1 MTKSGQSAK
10 KIKFYKYSEQLS
22 FIKKYF
28 DERETKGNIESQ
40 EEEQNK
46 QEYDEQEENNEHE
59 NYVNEVQTEKMK
71 NSMMQMIH
79 KARRLL
85 FQIIIH
91 LKFQRNQ
98 RYEKQQ

>member
-10 KIKFYKYSEQLS
+10 KIKLYKYSEQLR

-40 EEEQNK
+40 EEQNK

-59 NYVNEVQTEKMK
+59 NYGNEVQNRKMIQK
-71 NSMMQMIH
+71 NSMM
-79 KARRLL
+79 
-85 FQIIIH
+85 
-91 LKFQRNQ
+91 
-98 RYEKQQ
+98 

>member
-1 MTKSGQSAK
+1 SVCKARWNNIRDNYRKSLKETMTKSEQSAK
-10 KIKFYKYSEQLS
+10 KIKLYKYSEQLS

-59 NYVNEVQTEKMK
+59 N
-71 NSMMQMIH
+71 
-79 KARRLL
+79 
-85 FQIIIH
+85 
-91 LKFQRNQ
+91 
-98 RYEKQQ
+98 